1 MTPIGNTSTKHGC
14 FLNELLQKL
23 RLFLEPVSELV
34 PITSFNDFHSAVVAV
49 MAEIYS
55 FRDSLFV
62 FEKKK
67 EKTLCLSL

>member
-1 MTPIGNTSTKHGC
+1 MSIWSFVLIQHGWHDS
-14 FLNELLQKL
+14 ELLQKL

-34 PITSFNDFHSAVVAV
+34 PITSFNDSHSAVVAV

-62 FEKKK
+62 FEERKYQHQ
-67 EKTLCLSL
+67 